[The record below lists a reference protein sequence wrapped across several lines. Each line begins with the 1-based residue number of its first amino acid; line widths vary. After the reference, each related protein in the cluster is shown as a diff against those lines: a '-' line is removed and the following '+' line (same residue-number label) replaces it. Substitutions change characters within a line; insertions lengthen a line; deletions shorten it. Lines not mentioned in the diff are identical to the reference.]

1 MASDGP
7 LDSCLVDVGL
17 SRGVVVV
24 TGDSEGVNRPF
35 AEQGREN
42 RVQIRFPDRSPVI
55 ILSDDRARELAEEMI
70 EIVEEDDHGDV

>member
-1 MASDGP
+1 MGSNDE
-7 LDSCLVDVGL
+7 
-17 SRGVVVV
+17 
-24 TGDSEGVNRPF
+24 SEGVNRPF

-42 RVQIRFPDRSPVI
+42 HVQIRFPDQSPVI